1 MARQTEVPGT
11 ERKVVK
17 EVSSAGEFYRQ
28 KRDARM
34 AASVEEKEA
43 KVALLEVMKK
53 HKLDLYQDDNA
64 VPPFVVI
71 VSHGQDDVKVKNL
84 KPAGAVD
91 HSSEV
96 N

>member
-11 ERKVVK
+11 ERKTVP
-17 EVSSAGEFYRQ
+17 EVSAAGELYRQ
-28 KRDARM
+28 KRDTRM
-34 AASVEEKEA
+34 AAGVEEKEA
-43 KVALLEVMKK
+43 EQNLLRMMKK
-53 HKLDLYQDDNA
+53 HNLDTYRDDNA
-64 VPPFVVI
+64 VPPFVVT
-71 VSHGQDDVKVKNL
+71 VEPGEEKVKVKNL